1 MKEKIFLEDYNIK
14 EIYNNYDI
22 FKEKYPSLTN
32 VLYFSFNNLYKNN
45 LYSKIKFVKILK
57 EYKNTLDNMPYIH
70 KYSDYI
76 IEEILEN
83 ITEAETDNIE
93 KSVKYDLN
101 SKKIIFNKKFSES
114 EISNDMMSLLT
125 EVALLRENK
134 HENVRNYQGV
144 LKARNEYI
152 GNKLVNI
159 KNNLNYNNTP
169 YNNTITFNIYNRMVS
184 IFGENIML
192 NLNSDNLLKISQKF
206 EEKNESFEI
215 FSKEMTLLY
224 NKDSSELRKSILND
238 SLNKILD
245 IVENRKRI
253 EIENEEYVSPDILV
267 EIKDFQKLLHT
278 VDNIP
283 FEIKEKMYENL
294 RKGVRKISIKKAN
307 TNFSGRYY
315 SSKKVVELNN
325 YHLKDN
331 DLRKKVLLHE
341 LMHAALTS
349 RDKLNFVIKQG
360 FANVTNTVG
369 MGFNEGATEY
379 FAHKLYENTNRR
391 DIQVGYEELVN
402 IVKDMVALY
411 GEDVIIEA
419 MVKSPK
425 RLEKLM
431 MQDNKSYFDFIQ
443 ITDDYYRY
451 VYQNDSIS
459 SCGMKKNLKARQKY
473 EKIGS
478 FIEEIKEHRKLSG
491 FNYVMTTSHWK
502 NSMELFGKQ
511 NIFEKFKESLFII
524 KSKFF
529 IKKEEKRLIE
539 ENSYN
544 NNDEKRKEFKKQL
557 QVNKYDLLDVP
568 NQRRSEEKSIQR

>member
-349 RDKLNFVIKQG
+349 RDKLNTLHI
-360 FANVTNTVG
+360 N
-369 MGFNEGATEY
+369 Y
-379 FAHKLYENTNRR
+379 
-391 DIQVGYEELVN
+391 
-402 IVKDMVALY
+402 
-411 GEDVIIEA
+411 
-419 MVKSPK
+419 
-425 RLEKLM
+425 
-431 MQDNKSYFDFIQ
+431 
-443 ITDDYYRY
+443 
-451 VYQNDSIS
+451 
-459 SCGMKKNLKARQKY
+459 MKIL
-473 EKIGS
+473 
-478 FIEEIKEHRKLSG
+478 IEEIYR
-491 FNYVMTTSHWK
+491 
-502 NSMELFGKQ
+502 
-511 NIFEKFKESLFII
+511 
-524 KSKFF
+524 
-529 IKKEEKRLIE
+529 
-539 ENSYN
+539 
-544 NNDEKRKEFKKQL
+544 
-557 QVNKYDLLDVP
+557 
-568 NQRRSEEKSIQR
+568 